1 MARLHILAF
10 GKLRAP
16 GLREATDYYI
26 RNLKPWAQ
34 LVEVELKQHELSDR
48 KPASRQIAQQKE
60 SERLEE
66 ALAKLDRA
74 RTRVVVLDERGG
86 QWSTEDWAKKI
97 ESWQLESIS
106 DLAFCIGGTTGFDP
120 AWIKKNA
127 HATVS
132 FGKQTTSHEIARL
145 MLSEQLY
152 RAYSVLNGH
161 PYHVG
166 G

>member
-1 MARLHILAF
+1 VARIQLLAF

-26 RNLKPWAQ
+26 RNLKPWTQ
-34 LVEVELKQHELSDR
+34 LNEVELKQHELSDR
-48 KPASRQIAQQKE
+48 KAASRAIAQQKE
-60 SERLEE
+60 AEKLDE

-74 RTRVVVLDERGG
+74 RARVIVLDERGA
-86 QWSTEDWAKKI
+86 QWSTEEWAKKI
-97 ESWQLESIS
+97 ETWQLESVS

-120 AWIKKNA
+120 GWVKKNA

-145 MLSEQLY
+145 ILSEQLY